1 MLELLAQAPLV
12 AQTTHLCQTNLPC
25 RFLQDEDIAVGELNE
40 LNEELGSTKGCVA
53 LCRVDGAEEAVGGAS
68 SRRRRLSIEAPS

>member
-40 LNEELGSTKGCVA
+40 LNEELGSTKA
-53 LCRVDGAEEAVGGAS
+53 A
-68 SRRRRLSIEAPS
+68 

>member
-12 AQTTHLCQTNLPC
+12 TQTARLCQTNLPC

-40 LNEELGSTKGCVA
+40 LNEELGSTKTAQHCVESMERKE
-53 LCRVDGAEEAVGGAS
+53 L
-68 SRRRRLSIEAPS
+68 